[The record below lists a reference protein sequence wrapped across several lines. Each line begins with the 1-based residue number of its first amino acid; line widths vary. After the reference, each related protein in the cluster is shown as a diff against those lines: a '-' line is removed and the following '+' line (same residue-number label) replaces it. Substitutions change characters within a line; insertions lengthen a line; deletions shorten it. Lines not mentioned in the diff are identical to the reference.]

1 MTDINTKLSGTKQA
15 KLSMFS
21 KTWLAT
27 LVVLT
32 ITLGIYHSNE
42 SSKVA
47 NQLAEEYGISLDM
60 AYGLQ
65 CYKGSL
71 HYPNQGNFSGLLPV
85 IPRTQCNLENF
96 EVKSHNKYKIW
107 FGISLLTTIFSIL
120 IIWGFKSD

>member
-1 MTDINTKLSGTKQA
+1 MLSKA
-15 KLSMFS
+15 
-21 KTWLAT
+21 WLAT
-27 LVVLT
+27 LAILT

-47 NQLAEEYGISLDM
+47 NQLAIEYEISLDM

-71 HYPNQGNFSGLLPV
+71 HYPNHGSFSGLLPV
-85 IPRTQCNLENF
+85 LPKIQCDMEKF
-96 EVKSHNKYKIW
+96 EIKSHNKYKIW
-107 FGISLLTTIFSIL
+107 FGISLLSTIMSIL